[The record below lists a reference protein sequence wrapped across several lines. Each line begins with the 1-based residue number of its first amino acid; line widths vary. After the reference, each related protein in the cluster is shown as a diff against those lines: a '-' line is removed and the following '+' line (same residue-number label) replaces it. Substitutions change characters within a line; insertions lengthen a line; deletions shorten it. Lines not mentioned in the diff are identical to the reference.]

1 MHLIPETETD
11 QCLLKTVNQI
21 NVHSLKTVNQINVHS
36 LKTVNQ
42 INRPVSRIPVGGVK
56 NVFVAGLP
64 DCLFS
69 NQKSK
74 FG

>member
-11 QCLLKTVNQI
+11 QCL
-21 NVHSLKTVNQINVHS
+21 LKTVNQINVHS

>member
-11 QCLLKTVNQI
+11 QCL
-21 NVHSLKTVNQINVHS
+21 LKTVNQINVHS

-56 NVFVAGLP
+56 NVFVAVLP